1 MAKKNLFKMWGS
13 WIGAGVYVLSFVLA
27 WLLQPK
33 PLLTTS
39 AYYHIVFPILR
50 FPFGLFVSSGSSS
63 FPMPDFSS
71 IWIFPANLIF
81 YLLLGWGIE
90 RLARKNKWFGLR

>member
-50 FPFGLFVSSGSSS
+50 FPFGLFEVVVQVH
-63 FPMPDFSS
+63 FQCQTF
-71 IWIFPANLIF
+71 
-81 YLLLGWGIE
+81 LLYGYSQRI
-90 RLARKNKWFGLR
+90 